1 MKTLLLAAALA
12 LTVTAAQAERVVQ
25 DTNGKIIAIYND
37 AGQQVYSAQSTP
49 VYTQEPQVVYV
60 PQTVVVREP
69 YYSVAP
75 IIVGAAIIGSAAY
88 FGGRYYNHGGYYRP
102 YHHR

>member
-37 AGQQVYSAQSTP
+37 AGQQVYSAQSAP

-69 YYSVAP
+69 YYPVAP
-75 IIVGAAIIGSAAY
+75 IIVGAAIIGGAAY
-88 FGGRYYNHGGYYRP
+88 LGSRHHYHGGYYRP
-102 YHHR
+102 SHHR